1 VSLYDVILRKRLSG
15 KILDLSMSGCLV
27 VPDDP
32 DALQAGDLVEVSFS
46 IHGFS
51 IRVSGCIRHARADH
65 SMGVEF
71 SEGRDSSDPQIA
83 RLMQKLAEEWMRN
96 PQQETRR

>member
-1 VSLYDVILRKRLSG
+1 MSG

-27 VPDDP
+27 VPDEP

-51 IRVSGCIRHARADH
+51 IRASGCIRNARADH

-71 SEGRDSSDPQIA
+71 NEGRDSSNPQVA
-83 RLMQKLAEEWMRN
+83 QLMQKLAEEWISN
-96 PQQETRR
+96 PHQETQR